1 MIKHRVSKKLV
12 VTILAASLSF
22 HSVQVSASFSSFY
35 PSSSMY
41 ESMFLPGSYSRGFG
55 LDDGLDV
62 FGSQT
67 TALLCE
73 EKVKKP
79 LKALVERLIKEKVFF
94 VSTEEP
100 GVFWVFDDVKNL
112 AETLV
117 EIRNFVRLTEDLA
130 NSNTMF
136 FGLFQGISAKID
148 GAAEKIKKI
157 TEDLEKKSLLKPSE
171 DDIRMRKCKKFEL
184 KDIMDLSDDKV

>member
-12 VTILAASLSF
+12 VTVLVASLNF
-22 HSVQVSASFSSFY
+22 NFMPVSASFPCFY
-35 PSSSMY
+35 PTSGTSMY
-41 ESMFLPGSYSRGFG
+41 ESAFLPGSYSMGLGF
-55 LDDGLDV
+55 DDGLDI
-62 FGSQT
+62 FCSRT
-67 TALLCE
+67 TALFCE

-79 LKALVERLIKEKVFF
+79 LNALVERLLSEGVFL
-94 VSTEEP
+94 VSAEEP

-117 EIRNFVRLTEDLA
+117 EIRNFVRLTEDIA

-136 FGLFQGISAKID
+136 FGLFQGVSAKID

-157 TEDLEKKSLLKPSE
+157 TEDLEKKSLSKPTE
-171 DDIRMRKCKKFEL
+171 DDIRMRKCKKFDL
-184 KDIMDLSDDKV
+184 KDIME